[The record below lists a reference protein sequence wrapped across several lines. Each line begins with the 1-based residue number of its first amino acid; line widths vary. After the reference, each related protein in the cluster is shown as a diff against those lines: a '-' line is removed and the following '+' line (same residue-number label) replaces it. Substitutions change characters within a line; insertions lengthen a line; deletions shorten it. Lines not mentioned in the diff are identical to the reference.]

1 MAKQR
6 TLRSNRF
13 RRAGRVADMRQL
25 PRMRLIVFRGRGRI
39 DGVMQPA
46 VPAGRRHRGLGEA
59 VVDDPAPLE
68 AKRWVDLAAPAAII
82 GVAELIVA
90 NQLAVKAGVEQRVE
104 GRAVPPGEPA
114 QEKLFH
120 PLGPL
125 SLGNAP
131 IVRRARD
138 YGEGRPACPV
148 ELCVVKTRFAPC
160 AGPPTRT
167 ML

>member
-6 TLRSNRF
+6 TLGTNRL

-25 PRMRLIVFRGRGRI
+25 PRMGLIVFRGRGRI

-125 SLGNAP
+125 SSGKAP
-131 IVRRARD
+131 RPAPRD
-138 YGEGRPACPV
+138 YGEAGAACPV